1 MTAGAVEFTVVLDE
15 HLFNEWIS
23 EGDLISSLKHRLAFE
38 YSVKHSSV
46 WLVYF
51 ACLDCV
57 HYSFLLLNTYGAVMR
72 LALCS
77 VLEIRQ

>member
-23 EGDLISSLKHRLAFE
+23 EEDLIPSLKHRLAFE
-38 YSVKHSSV
+38 YPVKHSPV
-46 WLVYF
+46 WLLYL

-57 HYSFLLLNTYGAVMR
+57 HYSFPLLKTYRAVMR